1 MSRWRSRASPPGQ
14 PLRLHSGQARETPI
28 PLLDPARSIVQA
40 CSRPEPAA
48 ERIETTCVRTSAM
61 PYYLG
66 IDGGGTK
73 TRCLLADETTVLA
86 DAMTGGSNI
95 VRLGEQQARE
105 ALHAAVRQVCA
116 TAKIAPAQIHAICI
130 GAAGAA
136 RPEIAAK
143 IRSILAELAPEAVT
157 KIEVVG
163 DTIIALEAAF
173 GSGPGVIAIA
183 GTGSIVY
190 GRDASGRIARAGGWG
205 FAISDEGSGHWIG
218 RRAISAILSAHDQGL
233 ETRLTAMVL
242 EAWRLS
248 TIDDLVQQAN
258 STPPPDFPRLFPIVL
273 RAAAQDDS
281 IARDLLAE
289 AGAKLAALAAIVVRR
304 LAPHAATAMRPVA
317 TLPVAMTGSVFRQS
331 PDVRQVFYN
340 TLQKSFPGIDVRQ
353 DLADPVEGAL
363 ARAKRK

>member
-1 MSRWRSRASPPGQ
+1 MA
-14 PLRLHSGQARETPI
+14 
-28 PLLDPARSIVQA
+28 
-40 CSRPEPAA
+40 
-48 ERIETTCVRTSAM
+48 
-61 PYYLG
+61 YYLG

-73 TRCLLADETTVLA
+73 TRCVLGDESMVLA
-86 DAMTGGSNI
+86 TAMSGGSNI
-95 VRLGEQQARE
+95 VRLGETQARE
-105 ALHAAVRQVCA
+105 ALHTAVRQVCA
-116 TAKIAPAQIHAICI
+116 IANISPAQIHAICI
-130 GAAGAA
+130 GAAGAD

-143 IRSILAELAPEAVT
+143 IRSILAELISETAPEIALT

-163 DTIIALEAAF
+163 DMTIALEAAF
-173 GSGPGVIAIA
+173 GAGPGVIAIA

-190 GRDASGRIARAGGWG
+190 GRDANGHTARAGGWG

-218 RRAISAILSAHDQGL
+218 RRAVSALLSAHDQGL
-233 ETRLTAMVL
+233 ETQLTAMVL

-273 RAAAQDDS
+273 RAAEADS
-281 IARDLLAE
+281 IARDVLAE
-289 AGAKLAALAAIVVRR
+289 AGARLAALAAIVVRR
-304 LAPHAATAMRPVA
+304 LAPHAETAMRPAATLPVA
-317 TLPVAMTGSVFRQS
+317 TLPVAMTGSVFRRS

-363 ARAKRK
+363 ARARATE

>member
-1 MSRWRSRASPPGQ
+1 MA
-14 PLRLHSGQARETPI
+14 
-28 PLLDPARSIVQA
+28 
-40 CSRPEPAA
+40 
-48 ERIETTCVRTSAM
+48 
-61 PYYLG
+61 YYLG

-73 TRCLLADETTVLA
+73 TRCVLGDETMVLA
-86 DAMTGGSNI
+86 TAMSGGSNI
-95 VRLGEQQARE
+95 VRLGETQARE
-105 ALHAAVRQVCA
+105 ALHTAVRQVCA
-116 TAKIAPAQIHAICI
+116 IANISPAQIRAICI
-130 GAAGAA
+130 GAAGADRPA
-136 RPEIAAK
+136 ITAKIRTILIELISETAPEIA
-143 IRSILAELAPEAVT
+143 LT

-163 DTIIALEAAF
+163 DMTIALEAAF
-173 GSGPGVIAIA
+173 GAGPGVIAIA

-190 GRDASGRIARAGGWG
+190 GRDANGHTARAGGWG
-205 FAISDEGSGHWIG
+205 FAISDESSGHWIG
-218 RRAISAILSAHDQGL
+218 RRAVSALLSAHDQGL
-233 ETRLTAMVL
+233 ETQLTAMVL

-273 RAAAQDDS
+273 RAAEADS

-304 LAPHAATAMRPVA
+304 LAPHAETAMRPAATLPVA